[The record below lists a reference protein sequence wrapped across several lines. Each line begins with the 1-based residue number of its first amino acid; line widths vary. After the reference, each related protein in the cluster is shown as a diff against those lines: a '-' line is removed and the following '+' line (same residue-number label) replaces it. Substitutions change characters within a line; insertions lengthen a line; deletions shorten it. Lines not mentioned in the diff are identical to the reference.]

1 MPFQIIRNDITKVEV
16 DAVVNAAN
24 PRLKM
29 GAGVC
34 GAIFKAAGEHE
45 LQNACDAI
53 GHCDEGNAV
62 ITDGFKLPAK
72 YIIHTVGPVWKD
84 GNHNE
89 EAVLRKAYSSSFDL
103 AVENKFGSIAFPLI
117 SSGHFMYPKKEAFQ
131 VAISAISDFLDEH
144 DMMVY
149 LVVYDNDSYEVSK
162 KRLYDVKKFIDDN
175 YVEEKLL
182 RYSKYGQS
190 EKSWVNMER
199 LRIDEVREFAKKSI
213 SETDEF
219 KPHLEEKFSRMLLR
233 LIDERGMTDPQV
245 YNRAFM
251 TRQHFSKIRNNKN
264 YQPGKPTALALSI
277 ALMLNLDDTIEFLRT
292 AGLTLSKSLLSDVII
307 EYHIRKG
314 IYDIFQINEMLLAFD
329 QEPLGA

>member
-1 MPFQIIRNDITKVEV
+1 
-16 DAVVNAAN
+16 
-24 PRLKM
+24 
-29 GAGVC
+29 
-34 GAIFKAAGEHE
+34 
-45 LQNACDAI
+45 
-53 GHCDEGNAV
+53 
-62 ITDGFKLPAK
+62 
-72 YIIHTVGPVWKD
+72 
-84 GNHNE
+84 
-89 EAVLRKAYSSSFDL
+89 
-103 AVENKFGSIAFPLI
+103 
-117 SSGHFMYPKKEAFQ
+117 MYPKKEAFQ

-199 LRIDEVREFAKKSI
+199 IRIDEVREFAKKSI